1 MGPGSR
7 AGVLRW
13 GEPCGCGRAR
23 PPWGA
28 FLGFYG
34 SGCFVGSVFKGDCA
48 KSRVKDG
55 LLLTVLGEEVLL
67 GLESFKNV
75 MNAAHVPAIP

>member
-1 MGPGSR
+1 MWLRPGS
-7 AGVLRW
+7 ASL
-13 GEPCGCGRAR
+13 GRF
-23 PPWGA
+23 PWL
-28 FLGFYG
+28 LGQRLL
-34 SGCFVGSVFKGDCA
+34 CRERFKGDCA